1 MAKFD
6 VTLPEISVETF
17 EHAWLRFELAATAK
31 EWQEDKQLRTLP
43 TLLRG
48 KLVEYFVELSS
59 EEKSSLEGVKAA
71 LTKRASLKKDP
82 LVAAKHFSSREQ
94 GEKESVRD
102 YATQLR
108 KAFAEAYPKEDTVS
122 AVLLQKFMT
131 GLRASITRQLPTP
144 ICNDLLCTLLDLSKC
159 RFAQA
164 KVQYLGHVVSAQ
176 GVEPDPATIQA
187 VATYPVPRNVK
198 ELRQFLGLSNYYRR
212 FVQDYSRI
220 AGPLFKL
227 TQKSVRQYNWNECCT
242 EAFQEL
248 KRRLTNPPILAF
260 PRFDCKF
267 LLVSDSAIGAVLS
280 QVQEGAEKV
289 IAYWSRQL
297 TKAERNYSTIERE
310 ALAIVKAVKE
320 FYPYLYG
327 HEFVLLT
334 DHQPLTNKRR

>member
-71 LTKRASLKKDP
+71 LTKRAGLKKDP

-131 GLRASITRQLPTP
+131 GLRASITRQM
-144 ICNDLLCTLLDLSKC
+144 LLKGRPSTMEQAIEEAVVIEEALKFGGEVSEVNVNAIQKKEDSGELGQLKTLLEQMVKKIDTLEAQMSEVKIGHRDMTTGRRHYQYERGGTQKC
-159 RFAQA
+159 YRCGEQGHLKRACPLNFNKPAQA
-164 KVQYLGHVVSAQ
+164 
-176 GVEPDPATIQA
+176 VE
-187 VATYPVPRNVK
+187 
-198 ELRQFLGLSNYYRR
+198 
-212 FVQDYSRI
+212 
-220 AGPLFKL
+220 
-227 TQKSVRQYNWNECCT
+227 KSWR
-242 EAFQEL
+242 
-248 KRRLTNPPILAF
+248 
-260 PRFDCKF
+260 
-267 LLVSDSAIGAVLS
+267 G
-280 QVQEGAEKV
+280 
-289 IAYWSRQL
+289 
-297 TKAERNYSTIERE
+297 
-310 ALAIVKAVKE
+310 
-320 FYPYLYG
+320 
-327 HEFVLLT
+327 
-334 DHQPLTNKRR
+334 NK